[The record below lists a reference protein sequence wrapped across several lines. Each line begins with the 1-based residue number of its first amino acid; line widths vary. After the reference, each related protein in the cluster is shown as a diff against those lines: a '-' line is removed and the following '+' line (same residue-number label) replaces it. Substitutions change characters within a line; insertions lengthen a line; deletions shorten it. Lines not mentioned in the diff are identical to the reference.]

1 MKNTFT
7 NIPVL
12 TTVAVTVTAISIW
25 RDYGSESWLWFQRS
39 GSIIVL
45 IGAILSYRS
54 ILRVGLHGVGGT
66 NATFLRGTVINTNTD
81 GTINFKYD
89 AESNKLLKEAFWD
102 KVAGYIGAILLVYGT
117 LIWGYGDLL
126 GRTFR

>member
-7 NIPVL
+7 NIPAL
-12 TTVAVTVTAISIW
+12 TIVAVAVTAISIW

-66 NATFLRGTVINTNTD
+66 NPTLLKGTVTNSNPD

-89 AESNKLLKEAFWD
+89 AESKKLLNEAFWD

>member
-7 NIPVL
+7 NIPAL
-12 TTVAVTVTAISIW
+12 TTTAITITAISIW
-25 RDYGSESWLWFQRS
+25 KDHGRDSWVWFQRS

-54 ILRVGLHGVGGT
+54 ILRVGLHGVGGINT
-66 NATFLRGTVINTNTD
+66 TLLKGTVINTNAD
-81 GTINFKYD
+81 GRLNFRYD
-89 AESNKLLKEAFWD
+89 AESKKLLKEAFWD

>member
-1 MKNTFT
+1 MNKTFT
-7 NIPVL
+7 NIPAL
-12 TTVAVTVTAISIW
+12 TTVAVTVTAVSIW

-39 GSIIVL
+39 GSITVL

-66 NATFLRGTVINTNTD
+66 NTTLMRGTVINSNAD
-81 GTINFKYD
+81 GTINLRSD
-89 AESNKLLKEAFWD
+89 AESKKLLKEAFWD

-126 GRTFR
+126 GRTFL